1 MTGTSLEPLF
11 AELFASYGDLE
22 CTSREDGRTVITGP
36 YALDA
41 SYDGIRLAEDFDLQ
55 LTIPA
60 NYPKSLP
67 RARELSGIIA
77 PSYEHLF
84 VGGDLCL
91 GVQGELLIAQLKD
104 PSLVRLYDGPVRSYL
119 YSYLFHERYGRYPFE
134 DRAHGT
140 KGILQFYSEFF
151 GETDPIRTWRL
162 LMSTCTEEYRGH
174 LPCPCGSGIAG
185 RKCHGDAVLRLK
197 RSGAISG
204 AKDDLKET
212 LREFSRARAESE
224 KRRLAFKE
232 AGIDLNVPDPI
243 DVFFR
248 QLLA

>member
-91 GVQGELLIAQLKD
+91 GVRGELLIAQLKD
-104 PSLVRLYDGPVRSYL
+104 P
-119 YSYLFHERYGRYPFE
+119 
-134 DRAHGT
+134 
-140 KGILQFYSEFF
+140 LQ
-151 GETDPIRTWRL
+151 
-162 LMSTCTEEYRGH
+162 
-174 LPCPCGSGIAG
+174 
-185 RKCHGDAVLRLK
+185 
-197 RSGAISG
+197 
-204 AKDDLKET
+204 
-212 LREFSRARAESE
+212 
-224 KRRLAFKE
+224 
-232 AGIDLNVPDPI
+232 
-243 DVFFR
+243 
-248 QLLA
+248 